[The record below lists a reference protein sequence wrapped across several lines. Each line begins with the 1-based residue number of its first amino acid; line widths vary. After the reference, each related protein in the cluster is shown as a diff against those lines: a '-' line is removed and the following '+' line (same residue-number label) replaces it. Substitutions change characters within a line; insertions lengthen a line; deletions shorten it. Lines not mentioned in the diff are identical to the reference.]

1 MSLIQDFSSITL
13 EKRESRV
20 KEYVQE
26 GRKLS
31 DWEVWTALETYMQV
45 RENMYFKFCIEN
57 VLGSHFS
64 LNYY

>member
-1 MSLIQDFSSITL
+1 MSLIQAHPSMTL
-13 EKRESRV
+13 EERERRV

-45 RENMYFKFCIEN
+45 RENMYITF
-57 VLGSHFS
+57 
-64 LNYY
+64 